1 MSLTKASYSMITGAL
16 ANVLDYG
23 ADPTGTTDSSNAI
36 QTAINTGNSVYLPPG
51 IYSVATTL
59 RFQQIG
65 QIIQGA
71 GRGYATETAITV
83 IKWTGSSGGKIISNR
98 ASSTGNEIGDCQ
110 LNNLTLEGNSLAGIG
125 WEVYDNSHTTGGGNW
140 RNCAYNITIQ
150 NVTQG
155 SGIGVELG
163 HSNSAPNFAN
173 DFFMIG
179 CGIYGCK
186 IGAYGNGA
194 IYNFYNTTMSSNTT
208 TAIYGEQGSNWGLY
222 GCILSSNGTD
232 FTVHNVQLL
241 TMHGGWCENS
251 TNGVLTTVSGS
262 TQGSYNFDGV
272 FLYTSSSSQ
281 LMALGSV
288 AGGTSIVGCFV
299 PSSSVSNL
307 ITGINPLYPFST
319 LGSTNIAFGISP
331 GINAGETGI
340 GNCVVGNTGT
350 GQLLS
355 GGAANVANGGT
366 YTLPPVINNQ
376 TFIGFMVVGSVKYG
390 SGNVRT
396 TTTYS
401 VFYYQGDNTTITQIA
416 TATGSSGGNTFSV
429 GFSSSGITITN
440 TSGFASDLFVSLYGS
455 AMF

>member
-1 MSLTKASYSMITGAL
+1 MITGAL